1 MKQCIFD
8 DNKPCT
14 NCGDCDVCIFDKNKI
29 CSNCG
34 KCLELEGYDVKAI
47 KIDEVFEN
55 NNKNAKSISL
65 DLENFSDFDLLEDE
79 DFEEDLE
86 KSLELENDDMPY
98 IDVMDNEEN
107 WTYLDDVEGI
117 NELIED
123 NDGTNELI
131 EKFPGLYVY
140 KKH

>member
-8 DNKPCT
+8 ENKQCT

-29 CSNCG
+29 CCNCG

-55 NNKNAKSISL
+55 NDKNSTSASIN
-65 DLENFSDFDLLEDE
+65 LEDFSDFDLAEDE
-79 DFEEDLE
+79 DFKDDIEKYLED
-86 KSLELENDDMPY
+86 DDMPY

-117 NELIED
+117 NELIEETD
-123 NDGTNELI
+123 TSDELI
-131 EKFPGLYVY
+131 EKFPGLYIY
-140 KKH
+140 RKH